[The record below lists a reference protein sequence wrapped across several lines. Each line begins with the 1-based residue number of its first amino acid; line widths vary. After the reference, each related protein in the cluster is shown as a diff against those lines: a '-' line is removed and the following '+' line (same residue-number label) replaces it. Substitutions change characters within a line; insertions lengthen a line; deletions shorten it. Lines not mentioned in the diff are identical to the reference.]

1 MASRKKAAGSAKK
14 KSPARARVAKKSAA
28 PRRRAR
34 ARAASPRRPAPRR
47 KVTART
53 RPRGASARRPTGRT
67 AATRR
72 TPRTARPGR
81 ATPRSSAT
89 PSPMT
94 LPAPNGRT
102 VGTGIGLTHHHMDFS
117 THDLEGM
124 RRFFT
129 ETLGFTNVL
138 HIPEANYMT
147 VFVTPTS
154 SLGFMPPASAPEQWQ
169 PPGEP
174 NLYFFVADVDAVFA
188 RLSAEGVSFDQAPT
202 DMPWGHRL
210 AILRDPE
217 GRRVCLAQN
226 LKR

>member
-1 MASRKKAAGSAKK
+1 
-14 KSPARARVAKKSAA
+14 
-28 PRRRAR
+28 
-34 ARAASPRRPAPRR
+34 
-47 KVTART
+47 
-53 RPRGASARRPTGRT
+53 
-67 AATRR
+67 
-72 TPRTARPGR
+72 
-81 ATPRSSAT
+81 
-89 PSPMT
+89 MT
-94 LPAPNGRT
+94 LPAPNGKP

-117 THDLEGM
+117 THDLAAM
-124 RRFFT
+124 RKFFV

-138 HIPEANYMT
+138 HIPEASYMT

-154 SLGFMPPASAPEQWQ
+154 SLGFMPPASTAPDQWQ

-174 NLYFFVADVDAVFA
+174 NFYFFVADVDATFA
-188 RLSAEGVSFDQAPT
+188 KLSAEGVAFEQPPT